1 MGSVGADSCSSLFS
15 EVGSSVTSFGTL
27 DNSDAA
33 ESLASSIASSGE
45 LVTVCSTSSSELSLS
60 LERWSGSESF
70 STPGIVVGSA
80 ATTGS
85 GAARHSDDESVCKAD
100 TDCPSVLGRWDCFSS
115 TTFWSSTGIT
125 LSSTGELLIKLF
137 STFADGSLTTSFT
150 TTTLSQLSCKLE
162 EGSLD
167 SKELTNEASALT
179 SGDLTAGAIVVSF
192 TLDEKRSGDF
202 IALLESSATSLVSC
216 IRVSTGVSGMVTGAA
231 PVSGKSGF
239 TGESAIVFASIVSS
253 SAGDSCDVGFVFSLS
268 DS

>member
-1 MGSVGADSCSSLFS
+1 M
-15 EVGSSVTSFGTL
+15 
-27 DNSDAA
+27 
-33 ESLASSIASSGE
+33 
-45 LVTVCSTSSSELSLS
+45 
-60 LERWSGSESF
+60 
-70 STPGIVVGSA
+70 
-80 ATTGS
+80 
-85 GAARHSDDESVCKAD
+85 
-100 TDCPSVLGRWDCFSS
+100 
-115 TTFWSSTGIT
+115 
-125 LSSTGELLIKLF
+125 LIKLF

-162 EGSLD
+162 EGSLG

-192 TLDEKRSGDF
+192 SLDEKRSGDF
-202 IALLESSATSLVSC
+202 IALLESSAVSC
-216 IRVSTGVSGMVTGAA
+216 IRVSTGVSGMVTGAE